1 MTIDSP
7 TLLILPPE
15 IIDTISMAIIL
26 PPEITEANDA
36 LIESL
41 YGFDTHLPVLLC
53 IYLYLCREEREEL
66 VRVRALSFLGDIFK
80 DIDSTSFASLAAAK
94 LKLLWY
100 FTSCQYKINKYYST
114 FTTTLCIVLE
124 VLLDRMIS

>member
-1 MTIDSP
+1 
-7 TLLILPPE
+7 
-15 IIDTISMAIIL
+15 MAIIL
-26 PPEITEANDA
+26 PPEITEANEA

-41 YGFDTHLPVLLC
+41 YGFDTPLPVLLYF
-53 IYLYLCREEREEL
+53 YLYLCREEREKL
-66 VRVRALSFLGDIFK
+66 VRALPFLGDIFK

-94 LKLLWY
+94 VKLLWY
-100 FTSCQYKINKYYST
+100 FTSRQYKINKYYST